1 MREQKDRYEI
11 FLKVCE
17 TGSFSKAAE
26 ALNYTQS
33 GISQMMAG
41 LEEELGVKLFA
52 RINRGVTLT
61 DNGTRLLP
69 YVRELANQKNRLRQA
84 AFNINHKV
92 EGKLR
97 VGSFSKAA
105 EALNYTQSGIS
116 QMMAGLEEELGVK
129 LFARI
134 NRGVTLTDNGTRL
147 LPYVRELAN
156 QKNRLRQA
164 AFNINHKVEGKLR
177 VGSFSSITTL
187 WMPEVVHYFKENYPK
202 VSIEILDGNYDEIR
216 EWIIHGQ
223 VDCGFLSSI
232 VADDLK
238 FYPLWD
244 DPLCAVF
251 PEGHPLAARPSV
263 TLSQLFQ
270 YPLIIETPGCD
281 NDIQHLMLKCPV
293 KPNIS
298 YSFRDDTLIMAFV
311 RSGLGVTISQELV
324 MQAFGCPGVVSR
336 PLEPACCR
344 TLGLAFSKTAS
355 SVVSKTL
362 LEYLRSTRQRK
373 DTPQIK

>member
-1 MREQKDRYEI
+1 MREVRDRYEI

-41 LEEELGVKLFA
+41 LEEELGITLFA
-52 RINRGVTLT
+52 RGKKGVILT
-61 DNGTRLLP
+61 DNGTQLIP
-69 YVRELANQKNRLRQA
+69 YIQEMVNQKDKLRQA
-84 AFNINHKV
+84 AFDINNKV
-92 EGKLR
+92 AGKLR
-97 VGSFSKAA
+97 
-105 EALNYTQSGIS
+105 I
-116 QMMAGLEEELGVK
+116 
-129 LFARI
+129 
-134 NRGVTLTDNGTRL
+134 
-147 LPYVRELAN
+147 
-156 QKNRLRQA
+156 
-164 AFNINHKVEGKLR
+164 
-177 VGSFSSITTL
+177 GSFSSVTALRMPDVIHFFKEHY
-187 WMPEVVHYFKENYPK
+187 PEVEV
-202 VSIEILDGNYDEIR
+202 EILDGNYDEIR

-238 FYPLWD
+238 FYPLRD

-251 PEGHPLAARPSV
+251 PEGHPLAERSSV
-263 TLSQLFQ
+263 TLPQLFQ

-281 NDIQHLMLKCPV
+281 NDIQHLMLKCLV

-355 SVVSKTL
+355 SVVSRTL

>member
-41 LEEELGVKLFA
+41 LEEELGVQLFA
-52 RINRGVTLT
+52 RVNRGVMLT
-61 DNGTRLLP
+61 DNGARLLP
-69 YVRELANQKNRLRQA
+69 YIREMANQKTRLRQA

-97 VGSFSKAA
+97 VGS
-105 EALNYTQSGIS
+105 IS
-116 QMMAGLEEELGVK
+116 S
-129 LFARI
+129 
-134 NRGVTLTDNGTRL
+134 VT
-147 LPYVRELAN
+147 VR
-156 QKNRLRQA
+156 
-164 AFNINHKVEGKLR
+164 
-177 VGSFSSITTL
+177 
-187 WMPEVVHYFKENYPK
+187 WMPQVVHYFMEHYPK
-202 VSIEILDGNYDEIR
+202 VEVEILDGNYDEIR
-216 EWIIHGQ
+216 DWIVHGQ

-244 DPLCAVF
+244 DPLCAVL
-251 PEGHPLAARPSV
+251 PEGHPLAERQSV
-263 TLSQLFQ
+263 TLPQLLQ

-281 NDIQHLMLKCPV
+281 NDIQHLMRKCSA
-293 KPNIS
+293 KPNIA

-311 RSGLGVTISQELV
+311 RSGLGVTVSQELV
-324 MQAFGCPGVVSR
+324 LRAFGCPGVTSR
-336 PLEPACCR
+336 PLDPPCRR
-344 TLGLAFSKTAS
+344 TLGLAFSKTVN
-355 SVVSKTL
+355 SVVSRTL
-362 LEYLRSTRQRK
+362 LEYLQSENCR
-373 DTPQIK
+373 

>member
-33 GISQMMAG
+33 GISQMMAA
-41 LEEELGVKLFA
+41 LEEELEVQLFA
-52 RINRGVTLT
+52 RVNRGVTLT

-69 YVRELANQKNRLRQA
+69 YIREMANQKARLRQA

-92 EGKLR
+92 EG
-97 VGSFSKAA
+97 
-105 EALNYTQSGIS
+105 T
-116 QMMAGLEEELGVK
+116 
-129 LFARI
+129 
-134 NRGVTLTDNGTRL
+134 
-147 LPYVRELAN
+147 
-156 QKNRLRQA
+156 
-164 AFNINHKVEGKLR
+164 LR
-177 VGSFSSITTL
+177 VGSFSSITTQ
-187 WMPEVVHYFKENYPK
+187 WMPQIIHYFKENYPK
-202 VSIEILDGNYDEIR
+202 VDVEILDGNYDEIR
-216 EWIIHGQ
+216 DWIIHGQ

-251 PEGHPLAARPSV
+251 PADHPLAAQQSV
-263 TLSQLFQ
+263 TLPQLFQ

-281 NDIQHLMLKCPV
+281 NDIQHLMIKCPV
-293 KPNIS
+293 KPDIV

-324 MQAFGCPGVVSR
+324 MQAFGCPGVDAGAGVLQNGKLGGEPDIAEVSTR
-336 PLEPACCR
+336 AEKIKM
-344 TLGLAFSKTAS
+344 GLLQNGAATSIAKFSKS
-355 SVVSKTL
+355 SVESNNSKK
-362 LEYLRSTRQRK
+362 RVQHDS
-373 DTPQIK
+373 IKKFCF

>member
-1 MREQKDRYEI
+1 MQ
-11 FLKVCE
+11 
-17 TGSFSKAAE
+17 
-26 ALNYTQS
+26 
-33 GISQMMAG
+33 
-41 LEEELGVKLFA
+41 LFA

-69 YVRELANQKNRLRQA
+69 YIRELANQK
-84 AFNINHKV
+84 
-92 EGKLR
+92 
-97 VGSFSKAA
+97 
-105 EALNYTQSGIS
+105 T
-116 QMMAGLEEELGVK
+116 
-129 LFARI
+129 
-134 NRGVTLTDNGTRL
+134 
-147 LPYVRELAN
+147 
-156 QKNRLRQA
+156 RLRQA

-202 VSIEILDGNYDEIR
+202 VKIEILDGNYDEIR
-216 EWIIHGQ
+216 EWIIRGQ

-238 FYPLWD
+238 FYPLRD

-251 PEGHPLAARPSV
+251 PEGHPLAERSSV
-263 TLSQLFQ
+263 TLPQLFQ

-281 NDIQHLMLKCPV
+281 NDIQHLMLKCLV

-355 SVVSKTL
+355 SVVSRTL